1 LAGFLFDDVNGF
13 ASLKTLSMEVIMQSF
28 GRVALAGAA
37 LLAAS
42 AALPVAF
49 SSPAHAIPYTASCS
63 GGGSTLTCTFVSAAP
78 GELFVDSQAADVNLS
93 GSVTNVTE
101 SFTFNGV
108 TSTNSS
114 IELNSNNPVDGL
126 GHFTVVDNLLTSPP
140 RADTITLTITGTS
153 LATAPNESGN
163 IFAAHI
169 GTGCIGVDC
178 TSTFFTT
185 PTPVPAP
192 VVGAGL
198 PGLVM
203 ACAGLIGLARR
214 RRKLVV

>member
-1 LAGFLFDDVNGF
+1 
-13 ASLKTLSMEVIMQSF
+13 LKTLNVEIIMQSF

-37 LLAAS
+37 LLVAS
-42 AALPVAF
+42 AAFPVAF
-49 SSPAHAIPYTASCS
+49 SSPAHAIPFTASCS
-63 GGGSTLTCTFVSAAP
+63 GGGAGAGTLTCTFVSAAP

-93 GSVTNVTE
+93 GSITNVTE

-114 IELNSNNPVDGL
+114 IELNSQNPVGTNL

-140 RADTITLTITGTS
+140 RADTITLTITGTN
-153 LATAPNESGN
+153 LFTAPNENGN

-178 TSTFFTT
+178 TNTFFTV
-185 PTPVPAP
+185 PVPGP
-192 VVGAGL
+192 ILGAGV
-198 PGLVM
+198 PGLVL

-214 RRKLVV
+214 RRKNA